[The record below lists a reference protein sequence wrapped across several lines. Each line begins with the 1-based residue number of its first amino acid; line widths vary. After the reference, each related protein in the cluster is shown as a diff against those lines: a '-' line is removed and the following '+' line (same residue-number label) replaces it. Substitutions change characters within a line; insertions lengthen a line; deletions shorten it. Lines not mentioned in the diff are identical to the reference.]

1 MEKIDDELMKIL
13 YLSHILNIHD
23 FRFLDKLVSNNHD
36 VLLVAIDNNKIS
48 KEISNIDGLKH
59 VLIPRPLPK
68 HSLKYFLSPVSII
81 LAIKHILYR
90 MIENTAFLNKY
101 LNRRTIIRHYEF
113 RFPYYQ
119 NRLSKIIKTFKP
131 DVLHSGWVQLDGL
144 VAELTGFK
152 PILQMPW
159 GSDIL
164 INPFKSEDYLDQ
176 TQFVIDGASHITC
189 DCEQVKKIIL
199 DIADFDKD
207 KITVIPW
214 GIDLMLFN
222 PKRIKPDII
231 DRLDWQDKRVII
243 TTRTLSALYGIHFF
257 IMALPAII
265 EQEPNTRVLIIG
277 SGPQKKELKELVS
290 GLELNEH
297 VHFVG
302 TIPNDQLAYYLN
314 SAEIYVST
322 SKSDGSSLSL
332 LEAMAC
338 GLPLVVSDIPAICE
352 WVQNGFNGYI
362 VPLNKVKPIS
372 EKILMLFKDKDMASK
387 MGKINLEIA
396 KERADWN
403 KNFLKLEKIYE
414 DLSIINN

>member
-1 MEKIDDELMKIL
+1 MRII
-13 YLSHILNIHD
+13 YLSHIMNIHD

-48 KEISNIDGLKH
+48 KEISNIAGLKH
-59 VLIPRPLPK
+59 VLIPKPLPRYSFK
-68 HSLKYFLSPVSII
+68 FFISPRSII
-81 LAIKHILYR
+81 LAIKHMIYR
-90 MIENTAFLNKY
+90 IIENIAFFNNYLNKRIT
-101 LNRRTIIRHYEF
+101 LRHHEF
-113 RFPYYQ
+113 RLLYYQ

-131 DVLHSGWVQLDGL
+131 DILHAGWVQLDGL

-189 DCEQVKKIIL
+189 DCEQVKKTIL

-214 GIDLMLFN
+214 GIDLELFN
-222 PKRIKPDII
+222 PKRLKPDII
-231 DRLDWQDKRVII
+231 DRLNWQDKRVII
-243 TTRTLSALYGIHFF
+243 TTRTLSALYGIHFL
-257 IMALPAII
+257 IMALPSII
-265 EQEPNTRVLIIG
+265 EKEPNVRLLIIG
-277 SGPQKKELKELVS
+277 SGPQEEELKELVS
-290 GLELNEH
+290 GLELDDY
-297 VHFVG
+297 VHFGGQV
-302 TIPNDQLAYYLN
+302 PNGQLAYYLN
-314 SAEIYVST
+314 SAEIYIST

-338 GLPLVVSDIPAICE
+338 GLPLVVSDVPAICE
-352 WVQNGFNGYI
+352 WVQDGSNGYI
-362 VPLNKVKPIS
+362 VPRNKVKPIS
-372 EKILMLFKDKDMASK
+372 EKILILLKNKDTALK
-387 MGKINLEIA
+387 MGELNLNIA
-396 KERADWN
+396 NEKADWN

-414 DLSIINN
+414 DMSIINS

>member
-1 MEKIDDELMKIL
+1 MRII
-13 YLSHILNIHD
+13 YLSHIMNIHD

-48 KEISNIDGLKH
+48 KEISNIAGLKH
-59 VLIPRPLPK
+59 VLIPKPLPRYSFK
-68 HSLKYFLSPVSII
+68 FFISPRSII
-81 LAIKHILYR
+81 LAIKHMIYR
-90 MIENTAFLNKY
+90 IIENIAFFNNYLNKRIT
-101 LNRRTIIRHYEF
+101 LRHHEF
-113 RFPYYQ
+113 RLLYYQ

-131 DVLHSGWVQLDGL
+131 DILHAGWVQLDGL

-189 DCEQVKKIIL
+189 DCEQVKKTIL

-214 GIDLMLFN
+214 GIDLELFN
-222 PKRIKPDII
+222 PKRLKPDII
-231 DRLDWQDKRVII
+231 DRLNWQDKRVII
-243 TTRTLSALYGIHFF
+243 TTRTLSALYGIHFL
-257 IMALPAII
+257 IMALPSII
-265 EQEPNTRVLIIG
+265 EEEPNVRLLIIG
-277 SGPQKKELKELVS
+277 SGPQEEELKELVS
-290 GLELNEH
+290 GLELDDY
-297 VHFVG
+297 VHFGGQV
-302 TIPNDQLAYYLN
+302 PNGQLAYYLN
-314 SAEIYVST
+314 SAEIYIST

-338 GLPLVVSDIPAICE
+338 GLPLVVSDVPAICE
-352 WVQNGFNGYI
+352 WVQDGSNGYI
-362 VPLNKVKPIS
+362 VPRNKVKPIS
-372 EKILMLFKDKDMASK
+372 EKILILLKNKDTALK
-387 MGKINLEIA
+387 MGELNLNIA
-396 KERADWN
+396 NEKADWN

-414 DLSIINN
+414 DMSIINS

>member
-1 MEKIDDELMKIL
+1 MKIL

-68 HSLKYFLSPVSII
+68 HSLKYFFSPVSVI

-90 MIENTAFLNKY
+90 MIENTAFFNKY

-113 RFPYYQ
+113 RFLYYQ
-119 NRLSKIIKTFKP
+119 NRLSKIIKTFEP
-131 DVLHSGWVQLDGL
+131 DILHAGWVQLDGL
-144 VAELTGFK
+144 VAELSGFK

-164 INPFKSEDYLDQ
+164 INPFKSEDYLNQ

-189 DCEQVKKIIL
+189 DCEQVKKTIL
-199 DIADFDKD
+199 NLSAFDKD

-214 GIDLMLFN
+214 GIDLELFN
-222 PKRIKPDII
+222 RKRIKPDII
-231 DRLDWQDKRVII
+231 DTLNWQDKRVII
-243 TTRTLSALYGIHFF
+243 TTRTLSALYGIHFI
-257 IMALPAII
+257 IMALPKII
-265 EQEPNTRVLIIG
+265 EKEPNVRLLIIG
-277 SGPQKKELKELVS
+277 SGPQEEELKELVS
-290 GLELNEH
+290 GLELNHH
-297 VHFVG
+297 VHFGGQV
-302 TIPNDQLAYYLN
+302 PNNQLAFYLN
-314 SAEIYVST
+314 SAEVYVST

-338 GLPLVVSDIPAICE
+338 GLPLVVSDVPAICE
-352 WVQNGFNGYI
+352 WVQNGYNGYI
-362 VPLNKVKPIS
+362 VPCNKVKPIS
-372 EKILMLFKDKDMASK
+372 EKILILLKNKDTASN
-387 MGKINLEIA
+387 MGEINLNIVNE
-396 KERADWN
+396 KADWN
-403 KNFLKLEKIYE
+403 KNYLKLEGIYKKI
-414 DLSIINN
+414 SNINN

>member
-1 MEKIDDELMKIL
+1 M
-13 YLSHILNIHD
+13 NIHD

-48 KEISNIDGLKH
+48 KEISNIAGLKH
-59 VLIPRPLPK
+59 VLIPKPLPRYSFK
-68 HSLKYFLSPVSII
+68 FFISPRSII
-81 LAIKHILYR
+81 LAIKHMIYR
-90 MIENTAFLNKY
+90 IIENIAFFNNYLNKRIT
-101 LNRRTIIRHYEF
+101 LRHHEF
-113 RFPYYQ
+113 RLLYYQ

-131 DVLHSGWVQLDGL
+131 DILHAGWVQLDGL

-189 DCEQVKKIIL
+189 DCEQVKKTIL

-214 GIDLMLFN
+214 GIDLELFN
-222 PKRIKPDII
+222 PKRLKPDII
-231 DRLDWQDKRVII
+231 DRLNWQDKRVII
-243 TTRTLSALYGIHFF
+243 TTRTLSALYGIHFL
-257 IMALPAII
+257 IMALPSII
-265 EQEPNTRVLIIG
+265 EEEPNVRLLIIG
-277 SGPQKKELKELVS
+277 SGPQEEELKELVS
-290 GLELNEH
+290 GLELDDY
-297 VHFVG
+297 VHFGGQV
-302 TIPNDQLAYYLN
+302 PNGQLAYYLN
-314 SAEIYVST
+314 SAEIYIST

-338 GLPLVVSDIPAICE
+338 GLPLVVSDVPAICE
-352 WVQNGFNGYI
+352 WVQDGSNGYI
-362 VPLNKVKPIS
+362 VPRNKVKPIS
-372 EKILMLFKDKDMASK
+372 EKILILLKNKDTALK
-387 MGKINLEIA
+387 MGELNLNIA
-396 KERADWN
+396 NEKADWN

-414 DLSIINN
+414 DMSIINS